1 MMLAVAAAVALQFAG
16 TTEQRLPVRFVLR
29 DGVVAN
35 LAVVASAACGRLGPV
50 TEAIRFRPI
59 RVGRD
64 RRFYAV
70 ARDVPLRVA
79 PQGDLSYLTGRL
91 VSPRR
96 AVGLLRFRF
105 RRQDPQLG
113 VVACTG
119 RVSWTGVSRTRS
131 TAR

>member
-70 ARDVPLRVA
+70 AR
-79 PQGDLSYLTGRL
+79 
-91 VSPRR
+91 
-96 AVGLLRFRF
+96 FRF

-119 RVSWTGVSRTRS
+119 RVSWTAVSRTRS